1 VPSPSP
7 RIGVIAL
14 LTASAFW
21 GTTGTAASLLP
32 AAVSPIAIGAATMV
46 FGAALLVA
54 FSWSGVIATLRH
66 PASRSWAFIGA
77 IGVFVYP
84 LAFYSAMDLAGVAI
98 GNVIALGSAPAF
110 SALLEWLVQG
120 IRPTARWLSCALVA
134 IAGIALLAIAGHAK
148 GSVGGGHVPLGV
160 GAGLLAGLAY
170 ALYTYA
176 STRAHSA
183 GAGGRGPLATMF
195 GMGAIALLPVL
206 LVTGAPL
213 ASSVRTIGVT
223 GYLAVFPMFV
233 AYLLFSVGIRRLRS
247 SSITVITLLEPV
259 VATVLAVTV
268 VGERLTPLGWVGI
281 VVILLAI
288 VATVTARPP
297 GKTL

>member
-1 VPSPSP
+1 
-7 RIGVIAL
+7 
-14 LTASAFW
+14 
-21 GTTGTAASLLP
+21 
-32 AAVSPIAIGAATMV
+32 MV

-66 PASRSWAFIGA
+66 PASRGWALIGA

-120 IRPTARWLSCALVA
+120 IRPTARWLGCALVA

-148 GSVGGGHVPLGV
+148 GSVGGGDVPLGV

-183 GAGGRGPLATMF
+183 GTGGRGPLATMF
-195 GMGAIALLPVL
+195 GIGAIALLPVL

-268 VGERLTPLGWVGI
+268 VGERLTLLGWVGI